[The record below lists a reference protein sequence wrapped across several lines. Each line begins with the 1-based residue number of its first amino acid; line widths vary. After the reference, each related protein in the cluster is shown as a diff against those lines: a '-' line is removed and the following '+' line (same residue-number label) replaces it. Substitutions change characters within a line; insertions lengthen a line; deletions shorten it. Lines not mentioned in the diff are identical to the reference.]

1 MGARCS
7 SSSAMVRPRT
17 HDLATL
23 TIRNADKLCVTAVV
37 QRRRGGHSV
46 VDWDRAVIPPL
57 LHGYADVTV
66 TVALILLPFILGF
79 DNSTAIQSSA
89 GAATARPRVEL
100 RRLTAT
106 RGSRGTRGREDAAVS
121 IEISYTP
128 ETWAKLIGSAAL
140 R

>member
-1 MGARCS
+1 M
-7 SSSAMVRPRT
+7 
-17 HDLATL
+17 
-23 TIRNADKLCVTAVV
+23 
-37 QRRRGGHSV
+37 

-89 GAATARPRVEL
+89 GAAIARALLLPLWRSSSLIASVAKSWV
-100 RRLTAT
+100 RGLTIAE
-106 RGSRGTRGREDAAVS
+106 EDEHRAPIAS
-121 IEISYTP
+121 GY
-128 ETWAKLIGSAAL
+128 